1 MLAQHEL
8 LGNTRYL
15 MQTSMGS
22 LPHQAV
28 MRSIELLGEVAVAV
42 RCLVARVVPGR
53 LTGPSERRARCEP
66 PKIHCPS

>member
-15 MQTSMGS
+15 MQASMGS

-42 RCLVARVVPGR
+42 RAALSPALYPVA
-53 LTGPSERRARCEP
+53 
-66 PKIHCPS
+66 